1 MVQCNSTVHGRM
13 RRLTDDEPTNPA
25 HFLACF
31 PGHVLTAVDPASHHA
46 CSFSPT
52 EQGIL
57 LAYSEC
63 TPQHHSKFMQL
74 TPFANDRPGLP
85 AGRVAA
91 SREGRDCDRSH
102 RLTVLLLFPR
112 LDALPGP
119 WLLFLT
125 AVCSFV
131 AVRALELGHF

>member
-1 MVQCNSTVHGRM
+1 M
-13 RRLTDDEPTNPA
+13 RGSTDDEPTTRRIFWPA
-25 HFLACF
+25 SQSR
-31 PGHVLTAVDPASHHA
+31 VLTAVDPASHHA

-91 SREGRDCDRSH
+91 SREGRDCDLSH
-102 RLTVLLLFPR
+102 RLTALLLFPR